1 MATHPASNVNV
12 PYIQH
17 GQRKCLPVGG
27 GLAEQWKL
35 SNTVAMRRP
44 PAKPAHHITYL
55 LVGLVPLKR
64 NVSSVTGSH
73 SCN

>member
-1 MATHPASNVNV
+1 MATHPASSVNV

-27 GLAEQWKL
+27 GLAEQWEL
-35 SNTVAMRRP
+35 SNTVAMTRP
-44 PAKPAHHITYL
+44 TAKPVHHLTYL
-55 LVGLVPLKR
+55 LVGLVPLKS
-64 NVSSVTGSH
+64 NISSVTGSH